1 MLVKRRDFITLLGG
15 ASALPLLSSRAAYA
29 QRSGRT
35 ARIGL
40 LVISATTPLTAAGLK
55 VFFVQLAQLGFVEGR
70 SLIVERRELGFGDDR
85 KLYDDAAELVRA
97 KVDALVTF
105 GSEHFIR
112 AAVAA
117 TTTIPIVM
125 LAINYDPIA
134 RGYVKSLARP
144 GGNITGVTFRQP
156 ELASKQIELLKE
168 AFPSRTQL
176 GVLYDAES
184 ADQFSAAQ
192 KAARS
197 MQVEIDAVMME
208 KPPYEFEPVFR
219 SLAER
224 RTQMILML
232 SSGFFTPHRARIAE
246 LAIRHRM
253 PTMFIFKTYVEAGGL
268 MSYGVDFAPA
278 YGRIADY
285 VAKILNGAKPADL
298 PVEQVST
305 FDLAVNL
312 KTAQAMG
319 LELPTSLLLRANTVI
334 E

>member
-1 MLVKRRDFITLLGG
+1 VKRRDFIALLAG
-15 ASALPLLSSRAAYA
+15 AAAMPALSPRSALA
-29 QRSGRT
+29 QPSGKV
-35 ARIGL
+35 ARIGI
-40 LVISATTPLTAAGLK
+40 LVISTVTPLTAAGLK
-55 VFFVQLAQLGFVEGR
+55 VFFPQLAQLGFVEGR
-70 SLIVERRELGFGDDR
+70 NIVIERRELGFGDDR
-85 KLYDDAAELVRA
+85 KLFNDAAELVRA
-97 KVDALVTF
+97 NVDVLVTI
-105 GSEHFIR
+105 GSEHIIR

-117 TTTIPIVM
+117 TKTIPIVT
-125 LAINYDPIA
+125 LAINYDPIE
-134 RGYVKSLARP
+134 RGYVKSLAQP

-168 AFPSRTQL
+168 AFPNRTRL

-192 KAARS
+192 NAARS
-197 MQVEIDAVMME
+197 MQVQIDAVKME

-224 RTQMILML
+224 DTQMILML

-246 LAIRHRM
+246 LAIQHRL

-268 MSYGVDFAPA
+268 MSYGVDYLPA
-278 YGRIADY
+278 YARVADY

-298 PVEQVST
+298 PVEQVTS
-305 FDLAVNL
+305 FELAVNL
-312 KTAQAMG
+312 KTAKAIG
-319 LELPTSLLLRANTVI
+319 VEFPTSILLRANTVI